1 MKKNRLYLLTLFI
14 LLANSLTVNA
24 QVDSSEID
32 KIEKYKQEEY
42 AIDVEL
48 LLSEPKLP
56 VGTQTIIKLGGTSL
70 VVIMDEKIN
79 EEKNLEQSRLSKG
92 GKSLEFVEEVILKNI
107 PKAKEHILKN
117 LHSNTILIADKLS
130 SSSYKIRVFKV
141 IYKEEKEM

>member
-1 MKKNRLYLLTLFI
+1 MKKNTLYLLTLCF
-14 LLANSLTVNA
+14 LLTQILTVNA

-42 AIDVEL
+42 AIDVQL

-56 VGTQTIIKLGGTSL
+56 AGTQMIIKLGGTSF

-92 GKSLEFVEEVILKNI
+92 GKSLEFVEEVTLKNI
-107 PKAKEHILKN
+107 PKAKEYILKN

-130 SSSYKIRVFKV
+130 SSSYEIRVFRV
-141 IYKEEKEM
+141 IYKEKKEM